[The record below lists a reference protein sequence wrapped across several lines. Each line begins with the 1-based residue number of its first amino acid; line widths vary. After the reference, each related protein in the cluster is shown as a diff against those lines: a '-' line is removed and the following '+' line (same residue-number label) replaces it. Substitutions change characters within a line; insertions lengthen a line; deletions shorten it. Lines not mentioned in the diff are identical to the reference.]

1 MSSSS
6 SNASQEAAPPLVVGH
21 EGRDA
26 ADRLCR
32 RYPELADDPDFI
44 ILADGYRRLPE
55 LATGHTP
62 VAAETLPGAITYVQR
77 DAALSSHYVRS
88 FAPADL
94 PLCPSAL
101 LTPHSR
107 ALLPLC
113 PADPLIP
120 VRRPCMPHA
129 PRLSFPS
136 AGVCAGRRPVR
147 GNNTAGAVRGR
158 QPRIPCS
165 GAQRGCKRQ
174 PCLGAFSPRR

>member
-6 SNASQEAAPPLVVGH
+6 SNASEEAAPPPLVVGR
-21 EGRDA
+21 EGREA

-32 RYPELADDPDFI
+32 RYPELADDPDFV

-62 VAAETLPGAITYVQR
+62 VAAETLPGALTYVQR
-77 DAALSSHYVRS
+77 DAALSPHYVRS

-107 ALLPLC
+107 TLLPLC

-120 VRRPCMPHA
+120 VRCCLMPHD
-129 PRLSFPS
+129 PHS
-136 AGVCAGRRPVR
+136 AWPVCAGRRPVR
-147 GNNTAGAVRGR
+147 GDNTAGALRGR

-165 GAQRGCKRQ
+165 GAERGCKRQ